1 MSSSDHSTADLKKST
16 PNCHNLPDNNSTQ
29 SSKIERG
36 ARLTRPERP
45 ERAPLEKIR
54 KSSPRCWTHLGGTP
68 THQDLEGQTKHK
80 DLEFFIL
87 RDAYMERKAEI
98 PSSQDPVIRA
108 TCEAYMII
116 ASCDARCS
124 LDTYSKSRAVCQDMH
139 QTSKFCRMSVQAVY
153 GLCDD
158 YHGTMSINRGHEDT
172 RLPLQVHQYNR
183 DSGIWDYLY
192 DIADRDG
199 QFHLAWL
206 KIRAEKA
213 QKRMKNYYD
222 QRRQPAPHVF
232 AGKIVWGQNPGA
244 VPV

>member
-1 MSSSDHSTADLKKST
+1 
-16 PNCHNLPDNNSTQ
+16 
-29 SSKIERG
+29 
-36 ARLTRPERP
+36 
-45 ERAPLEKIR
+45 
-54 KSSPRCWTHLGGTP
+54 
-68 THQDLEGQTKHK
+68 
-80 DLEFFIL
+80 
-87 RDAYMERKAEI
+87 MERKAEI

-124 LDTYSKSRAVCQDMH
+124 LDTYRLLIQISSSCAPRTQKDFILNKQLQFERQIPCRVPRHAPDQQILSYESYY
-139 QTSKFCRMSVQAVY
+139 SKFFIVQAVY

-206 KIRAEKA
+206 KIRAVRRTLKMFMQLTGIARIIEIEKA